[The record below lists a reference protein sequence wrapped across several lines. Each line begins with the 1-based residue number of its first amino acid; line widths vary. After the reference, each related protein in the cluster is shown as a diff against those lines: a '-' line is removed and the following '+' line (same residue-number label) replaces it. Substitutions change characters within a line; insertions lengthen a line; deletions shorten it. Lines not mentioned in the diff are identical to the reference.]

1 MPFTHDTVYLADL
14 AEADGQTGLTHMQGS
29 RVVEIDGVF
38 IGAAVLLPD
47 KSWRFVATHPCA
59 QEADGIIAP
68 TLHDAQQAA
77 KRAFVTSR
85 LHPPTPQAGQAGGP
99 RAETDMLP
107 SGPVLARR

>member
-1 MPFTHDTVYLADL
+1 MPFTNDVFFLPGM
-14 AEADGQTGLTHMQGS
+14 AEPDGQAGLTHMQGS

-47 KSWRFVATHPCA
+47 KGWRFVATHPRA

-85 LHPPTPQAGQAGGP
+85 LHAAGPP
-99 RAETDMLP
+99 AEAQPP
-107 SGPVLARR
+107 SGPVPARR

>member
-1 MPFTHDTVYLADL
+1 MPFTNDVVLLPDP
-14 AEADGQTGLTHMQGS
+14 AEADGQAGLTHMQGS

-47 KSWRFVATHPCA
+47 KGWRFVATHPRA
-59 QEADGIIAP
+59 QEADGIVAP

-85 LHPPTPQAGQAGGP
+85 LHAAGPTAGTEP
-99 RAETDMLP
+99 P
-107 SGPVLARR
+107 SGPLPARR